1 MKKKKVI
8 WKEQETETT
17 ENPVIY
23 SEERYMENI
32 EIEAEDVNAAVESI
46 KIGKAGET
54 DGMIG
59 EIIKYGGE
67 ALKQTLLKLVKEI

>member
-1 MKKKKVI
+1 
-8 WKEQETETT
+8 
-17 ENPVIY
+17 
-23 SEERYMENI
+23 MENI